1 MKNHIKWVEKS
12 VLLESLSTPTILKQF
27 SAFPAWQLGA
37 KLTNRIFY
45 VKPGWNILINAND
58 YG

>member
-27 SAFPAWQLGA
+27 SAFTGNLEQNSQIEFAMWNLVE
-37 KLTNRIFY
+37 IF
-45 VKPGWNILINAND
+45 
-58 YG
+58 